1 MTDSDSG
8 PPGADR
14 AVVLG
19 LDGVPWGLLRDWVEA
34 GHLPNFG
41 RLFDEGA
48 SGVLESTTPAHTA
61 LAWPSIATGTWPDQ
75 HGVYDFQRLQSDH
88 THRMNTSRDVA
99 RPALWELVEPA
110 VAGNVPMTYPAT
122 DVDGAVVSGMMTPRR
137 DEGFAH
143 PTGLVDAVADEI
155 PGYEIG
161 LDWGE
166 YADREGEF
174 QDDLVALLS
183 ARNALRETLQQRVGD
198 DWRLFFFV
206 YTAPDRLQHL
216 VWDEDVLLSW
226 YERFDDV
233 VGDVM
238 DYAAEH
244 DALLAVVSDH
254 GFGPNET
261 VVSAAKLLEDAG
273 YLVRREQSGV
283 RGVLA
288 GLGIDKDSVLSKLER
303 IGISEQ
309 DLVDYVPQG
318 FVDVAAMQVPG
329 EHSLYDVDHANTA
342 AFAHGAGNVYVNDT
356 ARFEDG
362 VVDPAQRP
370 AVKAELVEL
379 FEGVT
384 DPESGDR
391 VFDVTDGGD
400 LFPRDDSAPDLVLS
414 GRGGYEVL
422 TMLTEEVFHDADTKA
437 AGHRPEGVFFAWGPG
452 MQGGSRVRDA
462 SVVDVAPT
470 VLHAIGEPVP
480 EHVDGDVLRAAFD
493 PDGEPAGRDPEF
505 VDLDYDAGDPDGERG
520 VDGDPGDVE
529 DRLRGLGY
537 IE

>member
-1 MTDSDSG
+1 MTDSDSE
-8 PPGADR
+8 AASAER

-34 GHLPNFG
+34 GHLPNVA

-75 HGVYDFQRLQSDH
+75 HGVYDFQRLRADH

-99 RPALWELVEPA
+99 RPALWELAEPS

-122 DVDGAVVSGMMTPRR
+122 AVDGAVVTGMMTPRR

-143 PTGLVDAVADEI
+143 PPALGDAVADEI
-155 PGYEIG
+155 PDYQIG

-174 QDDLVALLS
+174 EDDLADLLA
-183 ARNALRETLQQRVGD
+183 ARTELRETLQRRAGD

-216 VWDEDVLLSW
+216 VWDESVLLSW

-238 DYAAEH
+238 DYAAAH
-244 DALLAVVSDH
+244 DAVLTVVSDH

-261 VVSAAKLLEDAG
+261 VVSAAAVLAEAG
-273 YLVRREQSGV
+273 YLARREQSGV

-288 GLGIDKDSVLSKLER
+288 GLGIDKDSVLSKLEAV
-303 IGISEQ
+303 GISEQ

-342 AFAHGAGNVYVNDT
+342 AFAHGAGSVYVNDT

-370 AVKAELVEL
+370 AVRDELVEL

-384 DPESGDR
+384 DPETGER
-391 VFDVTDGGD
+391 VFEVADGTN
-400 LFPRDDSAPDLVLS
+400 LFPRDDDAPDLVLS
-414 GRGGYEVL
+414 GRRGYEVL
-422 TMLTEEVFHDADTKA
+422 TMLTEEVFHDADAKA

-452 MQGGSRVRDA
+452 VQPGSRVRDA
-462 SVVDVAPT
+462 AVVDVAPT

-480 EHVDGDVLRAAFD
+480 DHVDGDVLEAVFD
-493 PDGEPAGRDPEF
+493 PDGEPAGRPVET
-505 VDLDYDAGDPDGERG
+505 VDLDYDAD
-520 VDGDPGDVE
+520 DPGGAAGESSDVA